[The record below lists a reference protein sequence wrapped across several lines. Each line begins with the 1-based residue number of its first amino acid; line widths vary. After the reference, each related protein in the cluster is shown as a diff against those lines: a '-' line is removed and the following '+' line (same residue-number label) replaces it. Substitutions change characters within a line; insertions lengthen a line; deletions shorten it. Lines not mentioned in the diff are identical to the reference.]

1 MRWVH
6 RPDRQC
12 GDDEDASQ
20 QKPWQVLVGSFFTY
34 SFLPIYV
41 PKIISPQLMSEKY
54 GLSLLKD
61 LIGWHSR
68 QSAEITKRVENREAG
83 KELSI

>member
-1 MRWVH
+1 
-6 RPDRQC
+6 
-12 GDDEDASQ
+12 
-20 QKPWQVLVGSFFTY
+20 
-34 SFLPIYV
+34 
-41 PKIISPQLMSEKY
+41 MSEKY

-68 QSAEITKRVENREAG
+68 QSAELTKRVENREAG